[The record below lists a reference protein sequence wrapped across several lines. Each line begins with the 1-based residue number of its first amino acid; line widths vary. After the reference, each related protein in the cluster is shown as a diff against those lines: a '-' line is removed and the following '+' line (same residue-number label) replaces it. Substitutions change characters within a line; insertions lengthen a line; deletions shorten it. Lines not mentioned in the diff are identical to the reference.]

1 MKKLDKIL
9 NSKFSKHFKE
19 LKEYLKEDN
28 QNKKPSLHK
37 NHKFRKE
44 DIFDYKNYSQKDQE
58 LITGTVVCII
68 VIVVL
73 LSIGYYFLVFA
84 PEAEKLDNAKNM
96 KINEVNMIFS
106 DDLTYSSA
114 KQSLTSEIYSAKSVA
129 EVDAID
135 VKKAAYPVIRNK
147 LLDDINQMKD
157 RYKRVAIRSG
167 SSITI
172 ASIKNATEY
181 INTAGVDE
189 IIDMKIEEVDTTII
203 PLTITRKQAASGLID
218 VNDIVDIYTTNPPT
232 TDNGEDEFN
241 ENSTQNNTNNTTIPV
256 NGSEDNNETLKLAGG
271 AQIISILRAQDA
283 GSINSN
289 IATSN
294 NTTTSTSFD
303 IQQIQSAKAAGIDET
318 QKHKINL
325 TSYGSKLTENERTSN
340 IADLNAQYII
350 MVEVPKQKV
359 NDIISNMDNIILTIP
374 TSNAPDW
381 VKIKA

>member
-9 NSKFSKHFKE
+9 NSKFSKHFNE

-28 QNKKPSLHK
+28 ANKKPSLHK
-37 NHKFRKE
+37 NHKFKKQDILDYRK
-44 DIFDYKNYSQKDQE
+44 YSQKDQE
-58 LITGTVVCII
+58 LITGAVVCIVVI
-68 VIVVL
+68 VIL
-73 LSIGYYFLVFA
+73 ISIGYYFLVFA
-84 PEAEKLDNAKNM
+84 PEAEKLNDAKNM

-114 KQSLTSEIYSAKSVA
+114 KQSLTSEIHSAKTVE

-135 VKKAAYPVIRNK
+135 VQKAAYPVILNK

-157 RYKRVAIRSG
+157 QNMRVAIRSG

-172 ASIKNATEY
+172 LSTKNATEY
-181 INTAGVDE
+181 VNKAGVDE
-189 IIDMKIEEVDTTII
+189 LLGMKIEKVDSTII
-203 PLTITRKQAASGLID
+203 PLTITRKQAASGLVD
-218 VNDIVDIYTTNPPT
+218 VNDIVDVYTTNPT
-232 TDNGEDEFN
+232 TTAGSDDVFN

-256 NGSEDNNETLKLAGG
+256 NNSGESNETLKLAGG
-271 AQIISILRAQDA
+271 AQIISILRSQDA

-294 NTTTSTSFD
+294 NSTSTTSFD

-318 QKHKINL
+318 RKHKINL
-325 TSYGSKLTENERTSN
+325 TSYGSKLSDNERTSN
-340 IADLNAQYII
+340 IADLDAQYII
-350 MVEVPKQKV
+350 MIEVPRQKV

>member
-135 VKKAAYPVIRNK
+135 VKKAAYPVIKNK

>member
-135 VKKAAYPVIRNK
+135 VKKAAYPVIKNK

-232 TDNGEDEFN
+232 TDNSEDEFN

>member
-135 VKKAAYPVIRNK
+135 VKKAAYPVIKNK

-189 IIDMKIEEVDTTII
+189 IIDMKIEEVDITII

>member
-135 VKKAAYPVIRNK
+135 VKKAAYPVIKNK

-359 NDIISNMDNIILTIP
+359 NDII
-374 TSNAPDW
+374 
-381 VKIKA
+381 

>member
-135 VKKAAYPVIRNK
+135 VKKAAYPVIKNK

-256 NGSEDNNETLKLAGG
+256 NGSENNNETLKLAGG